1 MATLRRPPLK
11 SRRDFLLGQVSTAH
25 FVSHLHI
32 MTLPALLPLLPERLG
47 VGFVELGVALGVFNV
62 VSALAQAPLG
72 FAVDRY
78 GARSILRLGLLA
90 GGLAFLSLA
99 AFQSYA
105 WLLVAMAIAGIAN
118 GVYHPADYAL
128 LSSGIDERRMGRAFS
143 IHTFAGF
150 AGAAVTPALL
160 LGVAA
165 WSGTRGAFA
174 TAGLVGILALF
185 LVRPAAAARIPR
197 PEGTASVPAA
207 GSAARP
213 GARALLTPA
222 VLVLTL
228 LFVVLNL
235 ANGAVQNF
243 SVSALVSGYGI
254 PLVLA
259 NTGLSAF
266 LFASAFGVLAGGAL
280 ADRSRHHGTVAAA
293 ALGVTALLLLV
304 VAMAEVGGALL
315 VAILGAAGF
324 LFGLIAPSRDM
335 LVRAASP
342 RGAEGRVFGM
352 VSTGFNIGG
361 AVGPVI
367 FGWLLDNGHARGI
380 FWAAVLFMAGAMV
393 ISLAQER
400 RLRNSAGA
408 AALHPGQ

>member
-1 MATLRRPPLK
+1 MR
-11 SRRDFLLGQVSTAH
+11 SSRDFLLWQVSTAH

-47 VGFVELGVALGVFNV
+47 VSFVELGVALGVFNV

-78 GARSILRLGLLA
+78 GARRILRLGLLA
-90 GGLAFLSLA
+90 GGVAFLSLA
-99 AFQSYA
+99 IIPSYA
-105 WLLVAMAIAGIAN
+105 WLLVAMAIAGVAN

-128 LSSGIDERRMGRAFS
+128 LSSGIDEGRMGRAFS
-143 IHTFAGF
+143 VHTFAGY
-150 AGAAVTPALL
+150 AGAAVAPGLL
-160 LGVAA
+160 LGMAA
-165 WSGTRGAFA
+165 WAGTRGAFA
-174 TAGLVGILALF
+174 TAGVLGILAVF
-185 LVRPAAAARIPR
+185 AVRPAPTPVRHPVDGTPAPAGAPKPR
-197 PEGTASVPAA
+197 V
-207 GSAARP
+207 
-213 GARALLTPA
+213 GAIALLTPA

-228 LFVVLNL
+228 LFVFLNL

-254 PLVLA
+254 PLVVA
-259 NTGLSAF
+259 NLGLSAF

-280 ADRSRHHGTVAAA
+280 ADRSRHHGTVAAV
-293 ALGVTALLLLV
+293 ALGVTALLMLV
-304 VAMAEVGGALL
+304 VATTDVTGMPL
-315 VAILGAAGF
+315 VMILGVAGF

-342 RGAEGRVFGM
+342 KGAEGRVFGI

-361 AVGPVI
+361 AAGPVL
-367 FGWLLDNGHARGI
+367 FGWLLDHGQARGI
-380 FWAAVLFMAGAMV
+380 FWSAVVFMAGAMA

-400 RLRNSAGA
+400 RARATA
-408 AALHPGQ
+408 AQPTLHPGR